1 MTVTS
6 TDTAEL
12 AARLAWSRRV
22 RYVGGFIQVAFAA
35 VWLLRGGLTI
45 HGPAGVVLA
54 VGSAL
59 VVIAVIAY
67 GIRFAVGAAPRPTS
81 PEGKRIERQVTIAT
95 VIQLVAS
102 FAAPA
107 IVVAAGHSD
116 WLLPSIAI
124 TIGPLLLWL
133 DYRVDIPRDRYAG
146 WTLIVGPVVLIIVMS
161 GTALAATTGI
171 AAGAILLATAAAG
184 FHDLTTALGN
194 TTIAQPVAP
203 FLHGSR

>member
-6 TDTAEL
+6 TDAAEQV
-12 AARLAWSRRV
+12 AKLAWSKRV

-35 VWLLRGGLTI
+35 FWLLRGGLTI
-45 HGPAGVVLA
+45 HGPIGVVLA

-59 VVIAVIAY
+59 VVIAVVGY
-67 GIRFAVGAAPRPTS
+67 GIRVAVGAAPRPTS
-81 PEGKRIERQVTIAT
+81 PEGKRIERQVTLAT

-133 DYRVDIPRDRYAG
+133 DYRVGIPRDRYAG
-146 WTLIVGPVVLIIVMS
+146 WVLIVGPVVLIIVMS
-161 GTALAATTGI
+161 GTALAATTGSSSC
-171 AAGAILLATAAAG
+171 AGCPVRSGTARRRS
-184 FHDLTTALGN
+184 T
-194 TTIAQPVAP
+194 P
-203 FLHGSR
+203 HGRQ